1 MKRKDNKKRVF
12 EMDTNS
18 LFSFILI
25 ISIIGAFLC
34 ITGFIGTN
42 MISKRMSYNYLSI
55 ILIISVNWRPA
66 RNSNIPGFSGMNA
79 QIAEREDKSNP
90 LFQYGYIAQHRKR
103 KWMSNLKGFYVLQ
116 VQALIKILALII
128 LSLVTAVHWVCFN
141 QMYISKLLVF
151 CYVIIY
157 AWMIL
162 GAVFRCFV
170 SWKYNNILNR
180 SRKQLYKLFIDG
192 EIFQTSKKHSEKI
205 EIIKTFLRDKDLM
218 EIASWAFMDYYEL
231 VVETKE
237 RLLDDIH
244 NKISIHIYEDRKN
257 YKTQILVQLCVSEL
271 TERHIKL
278 LKEELKK
285 FVKKHIDRLPVVPIC
300 ITNIFYVDKQSP
312 ILIDMITQQNSQS
325 ESVYVLTAGIVL
337 KEQKIYISKRGE
349 NQETEN
355 SQRMRNVFEEV
366 IDKFTV
372 DEEEICL

>member
-192 EIFQTSKKHSEKI
+192 EIFQTSKKHSEK
-205 EIIKTFLRDKDLM
+205 
-218 EIASWAFMDYYEL
+218 
-231 VVETKE
+231 
-237 RLLDDIH
+237 
-244 NKISIHIYEDRKN
+244 
-257 YKTQILVQLCVSEL
+257 
-271 TERHIKL
+271 
-278 LKEELKK
+278 
-285 FVKKHIDRLPVVPIC
+285 
-300 ITNIFYVDKQSP
+300 
-312 ILIDMITQQNSQS
+312 
-325 ESVYVLTAGIVL
+325 
-337 KEQKIYISKRGE
+337 
-349 NQETEN
+349 
-355 SQRMRNVFEEV
+355 
-366 IDKFTV
+366 
-372 DEEEICL
+372 